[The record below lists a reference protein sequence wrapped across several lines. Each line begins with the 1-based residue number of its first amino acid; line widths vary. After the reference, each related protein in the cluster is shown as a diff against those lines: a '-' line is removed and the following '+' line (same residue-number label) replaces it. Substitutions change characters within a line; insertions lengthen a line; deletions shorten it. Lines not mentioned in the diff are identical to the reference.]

1 VAKLLVEPNVEIKGH
16 DKLAVL
22 VSSEKDLDQFTEK
35 VRALLVSL
43 VLVRGLSRLRVQMN
57 ARICHRAKWRHQRA
71 RGFWITAWMWRSW
84 QALAMAVVWPKVMC

>member
-1 VAKLLVEPNVEIKGH
+1 LCDRFTQTVSFTFESPGNGFVAKLLVEPNVEIKGH

-57 ARICHRAKWRHQRA
+57 ARICHRAK
-71 RGFWITAWMWRSW
+71 
-84 QALAMAVVWPKVMC
+84 